1 MADFLNKFKNLIG
14 FGEDFD
20 EEYDDDYYN
29 DDYYD
34 NNHYEETHKETSET
48 KSEPK
53 KEESYNTY
61 DRFKKNN
68 VVNIKDSGVT
78 ADRVKIVIHEPIM
91 FDDAPL
97 VLNDILGKNV
107 VVLNLEML
115 EMDNKRQIFDFVSG
129 GIYAINGKIQKV
141 TKDIFIIA
149 PKGVEIDGKIKD
161 QIQSKGFYQL

>member
-1 MADFLNKFKNLIG
+1 MAGIFDKFKNLIG
-14 FGEDFD
+14 FGDDFD

-29 DDYYD
+29 DDVYD
-34 NNHYEETHKETSET
+34 DRQYDTKEISDINA
-48 KSEPK
+48 EPTR
-53 KEESYNTY
+53 EESFNTY

-68 VVNIKDSGVT
+68 IVNIKENTVT
-78 ADRVKIVIHEPIM
+78 TDKVKIVVHEPIV

-97 VLNDILGKNV
+97 VLNDILTKNV

-115 EMDNKRQIFDFVSG
+115 EMDTKRQIFDFVSG

-149 PKGVEIDGKIKD
+149 PKGVQIDGKIKD

>member
-1 MADFLNKFKNLIG
+1 MADFFNKFKNLIG
-14 FGEDFD
+14 FGDDFD
-20 EEYDDDYYN
+20 EDYDDDYYN
-29 DDYYD
+29 EDYYD
-34 NNHYEETHKETSET
+34 DRHYDAEPKETSEVKT
-48 KSEPK
+48 ESK
-53 KEESYNTY
+53 KEESY

-68 VVNIKDSGVT
+68 IVNIKESSATTDK
-78 ADRVKIVIHEPIM
+78 VKIVVHEPIM

-97 VLNDILGKNV
+97 VLNDILSKNV